1 MSEVLSALIPNIKN
15 VNNIKLIEKI
25 DNIDIIVSLP
35 HQSCPQ
41 IIFNVKSKKKEI
53 NESINELYELIDK
66 LYKKIEEQQNIINEQ
81 NNKII
86 NLEKNFIEKETK
98 VNYSFNKD
106 SKIIMNDENKEK
118 MIREWINPNKNI
130 KFTLLFRKSR
140 DGSNC
145 SDFHRNCDN
154 KGPTLTLIETDKG
167 YKFGGYTPLD
177 WENPSSGKDKND
189 ELTFLFSLNQMKKF
203 TKMNNDRSICV
214 VSCYG
219 PIFGNGT
226 DLYINS
232 DLNTGVTNCS
242 TFLKNRELTN
252 GESSFNVKEI
262 EIYKVEFI

>member
-1 MSEVLSALIPNIKN
+1 MISKATTYKDNISMFSDKKNEYSITINSDSYSFLEIIINSKNKVPSIIYQETFSLETIKKNKYFSICESMSEVLSALIPNIKN

-35 HQSCPQ
+35 HPSCPQ

-140 DGSNC
+140 DGS
-145 SDFHRNCDN
+145 S
-154 KGPTLTLIETDKG
+154 
-167 YKFGGYTPLD
+167 
-177 WENPSSGKDKND
+177 W
-189 ELTFLFSLNQMKKF
+189 
-203 TKMNNDRSICV
+203 
-214 VSCYG
+214 
-219 PIFGNGT
+219 
-226 DLYINS
+226 
-232 DLNTGVTNCS
+232 
-242 TFLKNRELTN
+242 
-252 GESSFNVKEI
+252 
-262 EIYKVEFI
+262 